1 MNDFKVIKQFG
12 LLKKGDVLSYDEA
25 NNAYCFENSTNNDGV
40 EKYRSAMIDINTIN
54 RLQTNGYL
62 IPLKEP
68 KNSKVENTI
77 DFIKSLLGK
86 YEDDLKTVQIKYAN
100 GEVPQCLK
108 VEAETVFF
116 NLNKALTEVLKRLE
130 QTK

>member
-1 MNDFKVIKQFG
+1 MNNFKVIKQFG
-12 LLKKGDVLSYDEA
+12 LFKKGDVLSYDKT
-25 NNAYCFENSTNNDGV
+25 NNAYCFEDLTNNNGV

-54 RLQTNGYL
+54 RLQEKGYL

-68 KNSKVENTI
+68 KDSKIENTI
-77 DFIKSLLGK
+77 NFIKSLLK
-86 YEDDLKTVQIKYAN
+86 EYENDLKTVRIKYAN

-116 NLNKALTEVLKRLE
+116 NLNKALTEILKRLE